1 MQPDGTYRLDRPD
14 GSWLAFSDRGE
25 LVRATDR
32 LGNATAYE
40 YSAPTNTLL
49 ADARRLDAVTDAAGQ
64 RIELAY
70 AGDRVQSATMRIA
83 AGAALRRVTFAFDGG
98 ALARADVQR
107 PQPNGSF
114 ATIETTRYEYNAD
127 GQMSGLIGPDGV
139 RRLANSSDWRGR
151 STERQDASGN
161 RVGFQFSTDPTTG
174 VRTTTATDAG
184 ATGRN
189 DPLAHGTDA
198 LRFLAPGSA
207 STTLTDAA
215 GRVLSSTTADGF
227 STTFGYTGG
236 LAPTSITLPTLGRA
250 DPGDA
255 ERRRPAD
262 ANHRPGERRR
272 AGGRDRVQP
281 RQPADADHRPPRPGD
296 DLHLHRLER
305 RRDGDRSGRH
315 PAPADDHVRLQ
326 RAEVAPAHDAPGRV
340 GGRHAPRTRVRRLRP
355 GHRDHRPE
363 RTDDGPRVRRPRP
376 GGAGVRPATD
386 RAHDYFEFVYND
398 LGQTVR
404 TVGPTGTATGEYDPV
419 TKRLTATTTVTG
431 GRTEY
436 GYTPEGLVA
445 TTTRVSAAG
454 NAVTEVGYD
463 RFGAPAVLI
472 APEGHRTA
480 FQTDVQGRQTG
491 MTEDDDAG
499 PAAVLDV
506 VVTSPT
512 TMTVSV
518 GASEPVL
525 VATLKYRLDG
535 QPPGAAVAK
544 SVRLDGARV
553 FAFDLTGLDNTRRYR
568 YELTLTDRV
577 GIARTLPEGVLDTTA
592 PTADV
597 AAVVPSPRGTAVSA
611 VDVVFSEPV
620 AGFDVA
626 DLRLTR
632 DGAVVPL
639 TGATLSTADNATW
652 HLANLD
658 ALTAAGGAYV
668 LTVVAADSG
677 VRDVANNALAANA
690 ATGWTLDAVPPT
702 AQIAAPVPNPRN
714 TAVPSLTITFSE
726 PLAGFDVADLRLTRN
741 GAAAALSGAKLKTTD
756 NVTWAS
762 P

>member
-250 DPGDA
+250 PIQVTRNAADLPTRITDPANVGGRAVEIEYNPANRPTRITDRLGRVTTYTYTDWNDVA
-255 ERRRPAD
+255 TVTEAAGTPLQRTTTFVYNAQKLLQRVTRQVGSAAVTLLEHGYDGFGQVTATTDPSGLTTALAYDDHGRVARVYDPRLTVRTTTSSSSTTTSARPCERSARPARRPASTT
-262 ANHRPGERRR
+262 RS
-272 AGGRDRVQP
+272 
-281 RQPADADHRPPRPGD
+281 
-296 DLHLHRLER
+296 
-305 RRDGDRSGRH
+305 RSG
-315 PAPADDHVRLQ
+315 
-326 RAEVAPAHDAPGRV
+326 
-340 GGRHAPRTRVRRLRP
+340 
-355 GHRDHRPE
+355 
-363 RTDDGPRVRRPRP
+363 
-376 GGAGVRPATD
+376 
-386 RAHDYFEFVYND
+386 
-398 LGQTVR
+398 
-404 TVGPTGTATGEYDPV
+404 
-419 TKRLTATTTVTG
+419 
-431 GRTEY
+431 
-436 GYTPEGLVA
+436 
-445 TTTRVSAAG
+445 
-454 NAVTEVGYD
+454 
-463 RFGAPAVLI
+463 
-472 APEGHRTA
+472 
-480 FQTDVQGRQTG
+480 
-491 MTEDDDAG
+491 
-499 PAAVLDV
+499 
-506 VVTSPT
+506 
-512 TMTVSV
+512 
-518 GASEPVL
+518 
-525 VATLKYRLDG
+525 
-535 QPPGAAVAK
+535 
-544 SVRLDGARV
+544 
-553 FAFDLTGLDNTRRYR
+553 
-568 YELTLTDRV
+568 
-577 GIARTLPEGVLDTTA
+577 
-592 PTADV
+592 
-597 AAVVPSPRGTAVSA
+597 
-611 VDVVFSEPV
+611 
-620 AGFDVA
+620 
-626 DLRLTR
+626 
-632 DGAVVPL
+632 
-639 TGATLSTADNATW
+639 
-652 HLANLD
+652 
-658 ALTAAGGAYV
+658 
-668 LTVVAADSG
+668 
-677 VRDVANNALAANA
+677 
-690 ATGWTLDAVPPT
+690 
-702 AQIAAPVPNPRN
+702 
-714 TAVPSLTITFSE
+714 
-726 PLAGFDVADLRLTRN
+726 
-741 GAAAALSGAKLKTTD
+741 
-756 NVTWAS
+756 
-762 P
+762 